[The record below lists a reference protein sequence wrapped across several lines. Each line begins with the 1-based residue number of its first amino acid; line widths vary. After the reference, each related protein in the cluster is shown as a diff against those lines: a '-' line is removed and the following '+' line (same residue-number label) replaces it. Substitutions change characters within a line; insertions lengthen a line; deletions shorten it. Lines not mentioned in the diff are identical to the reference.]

1 MKTLSIA
8 SQYDRLPK
16 ATSGQRE
23 LKSVKALTP
32 ACEGIFDFIKRS
44 KVEKEVQADPTR
56 VSTANK
62 SIGQM
67 LLTIKHFVE
76 NPDAYTFHG
85 EKVTVNTNIFGF
97 SGPNGS
103 ISSLI
108 SELEKFAKT
117 FPGEIAKLA
126 KQRDAEHKPR
136 KKHCD
141 NLQAEFNKVRSEGP
155 NVGEAFVRKHIY
167 PIASQFIPTGPTLL
181 AEGKLSITTCHV
193 PLFTTKLV
201 SFDWGK
207 DGRYEITE
215 SCRENSEIVVPA
227 LSPTD
232 GERLIKLLWSL
243 AGKTKISKAPGSS
256 DLTYPK
262 MEEAEEL
269 EECDDGF
276 YYDKGM
282 VRSCETDD
290 AACLVTQVWGDGI
303 GSSSG
308 DLIDM
313 FNQHIFSVFRTW
325 TIIALSS
332 LKRNPNVALE
342 EYYEHTPAC
351 EGFVDIIRDGLKK
364 LMDRGDKREK
374 HKLVVNSYGGSAFNP
389 KQQGKRLRDIVK
401 EALADTYDDP
411 KWVEKN
417 VDNTSSMYEHAEMG
431 YLYAGKSLVKLEN
444 LVGEFKKTRGF
455 LDDIRRREQP
465 FIDIRRTVLE
475 KVHEIAKIGGSEQR
489 IKLAVELYDRYQ
501 DKLESFVGSRI
512 STSVAKYNAVGC
524 QGSLFAYNPPRYNNY
539 YPVKGKTF
547 EYPIPSKEN
556 YKTYIEVLNALIT
569 ESEDFETWWKEARKE
584 VSVSYFEFLPE
595 FIWDDMETGESVYY
609 DKYISNVTYTQSRDE
624 LANFYWDYASHLIEA
639 IIAVY
644 HLLFNAQ
651 KLNPANEGLVDFMK
665 DLFDTDKR
673 AVNKIF
679 SGKKDVVAEVTK
691 LLETTY
697 NNPNWVAKLPEGN
710 AVQKGSD
717 FSYLVLDNHLTFE
730 GDLIIKNATNLTK
743 EITNGCRR
751 LSGLNKERVRII
763 SELDSRDEDTSLQ
776 NAFAN
781 HARDVVKI
789 AAQVKGYF
797 KPMSVIG
804 GGKWFTPAGT
814 YLLNVAPVKFE
825 GAEVPGM
832 NKTLVVGVRKD
843 IINVVTTLTNCIA
856 ELHGFSV
863 GDDVGSH
870 GNEIDEGVYLDAD
883 DQLSGEAREL
893 VMSVL
898 FNGDEENPVKV
909 GTASSIAHAAAVHL
923 SKVLESYI
931 SWVFNRKAGK
941 SSLSEV
947 DQFKASIE
955 RRQSVPR
962 DN

>member
-282 VRSCETDD
+282 IRSCETDD
-290 AACLVTQVWGDGI
+290 AACLVAQVWGDGI

-351 EGFVDIIRDGLKK
+351 EGFVDIIRAGIKK
-364 LMDRGDKREK
+364 LTDRGDKREK
-374 HKLVVNSYGGSAFNP
+374 HKLVANDYGGMAFNP
-389 KQQGKRLRDIVK
+389 KQKGKKLREIVS
-401 EALADTYDDP
+401 EALAETYNDP
-411 KWVEKN
+411 KWVEKH

-444 LVGEFKKTRGF
+444 MVGEFKKIRGF

-465 FIDIRRTVLE
+465 FIDIRRTVFD
-475 KVHEIAKIGGSEQR
+475 KVHEIAKIGGEEQR
-489 IKLAVELYDRYQ
+489 VKLAIELYDRYK

-524 QGSLFAYNPPRYNNY
+524 EGSLFVHNPPSYNFY
-539 YPVKGKTF
+539 HTVKGKTF

-556 YKTYIEVLNALIT
+556 YKSYIEVLNALIA
-569 ESEDFETWWKEARKE
+569 ESEDFETWWENARKE
-584 VSVSYFEFLPE
+584 VSVDYFEDLPE
-595 FIWDDMETGESVYY
+595 FIWDDMESGEHSEYY
-609 DKYISNVTYTQSRDE
+609 DNYLSNVTCTQSREE
-624 LANFYWDYASHLIEA
+624 LADFYWHYSSQLREA

-651 KLNPANEGLVDFMK
+651 KLNPANEGLVDFFK
-665 DLFDTDKR
+665 E
-673 AVNKIF
+673 IF
-679 SGKKDVVAEVTK
+679 SNDAKKLDVIASGARDSKKEIQAMIQK
-691 LLETTY
+691 TY
-697 NNPNWVAKLPEGN
+697 NNSSWVAKVPDQPTVLKAAELGYLFYDGKQITDGN
-710 AVQKGSD
+710 ELLAKARELFTLATGGVTRLAK
-717 FSYLVLDNHLTFE
+717 T
-730 GDLIIKNATNLTK
+730 GDIRWDII
-743 EITNGCRR
+743 R
-751 LSGLNKERVRII
+751 
-763 SELDSRDEDTSLQ
+763 ELDHHVEDHGFKDKIHDKKADIEKLFKE
-776 NAFAN
+776 FAS
-781 HARDVVKI
+781 
-789 AAQVKGYF
+789 YY
-797 KPMSVIG
+797 KPTKVIG
-804 GGKWFTPAGT
+804 SSDPWFTPTNLPRLAVPITPFSGE
-814 YLLNVAPVKFE
+814 VKSISKGDVIKLRDQIPKVVDE
-825 GAEVPGM
+825 LTKMIATLSEDARDGHSPGSM
-832 NKTLVVGVRKD
+832 YEM
-843 IINVVTTLTNCIA
+843 LT
-856 ELHGFSV
+856 
-863 GDDVGSH
+863 D
-870 GNEIDEGVYLDAD
+870 DEGVMYAA
-883 DQLSGEAREL
+883 SEL
-893 VMSVL
+893 PQPYAAMVINVL
-898 FNGDEENPVKV
+898 FDGEGPETDVV
-909 GTASSIAHAAAVHL
+909 GTAPAVATRASFLL
-923 SKVLESYI
+923 SRVL
-931 SWVFNRKAGK
+931 KAY
-941 SSLSEV
+941 LTWA
-947 DQFKASIE
+947 FKRA
-955 RRQSVPR
+955 
-962 DN
+962 